1 MIDPRTAV
9 IEKRLSGIKRILVF
23 ASGKGGVGKSL
34 CSAVTAL
41 IQAKKGFRTGLLD
54 LDLQGASAHLILDAD
69 LSFPEESHGILPLKA
84 AFDLNFMSIASF
96 TGDEPVPLRGSDIS
110 NAIIELLTVTI
121 WGELDFL
128 IVDMPPGIGD
138 EALDLVR
145 FMGRSESIIISSP
158 SFVSA
163 GVVKRQLS
171 VFLELNM
178 PILGVVEN
186 MSSNCNES
194 SLMSSV
200 SRNHVKE
207 MCKEGAVPFLGAIP
221 FSPALESELGFPARL
236 IAGDFGK
243 SLENIL
249 SPFLT
254 ANRENISE
262 IIF

>member
-9 IEKRLSGIKRILVF
+9 IEKRLSGIKKILVF

-34 CSAVTAL
+34 CSAVSAL
-41 IQAKKGFRTGLLD
+41 ILAKKGFRTGLLD
-54 LDLQGASAHLILDAD
+54 LDLQGASAHIILDTD
-69 LSFPEESHGILPLKA
+69 LSFPEEAHGILPLKA
-84 AFDLNFMSIASF
+84 PFDLNFMSIASF
-96 TGDEPVPLRGSDIS
+96 TGDEPVPLRGSDVS

-145 FMGRSESIIISSP
+145 FMKRSESIIISSP
-158 SFVSA
+158 SCVSA
-163 GVVKRQLS
+163 VVVKRLLS
-171 VFLELNM
+171 LFLELNM

-186 MSSNCNES
+186 MSNNWNES
-194 SLMSSV
+194 SLMSSMSSKSSV
-200 SRNHVKE
+200 SGNPVKK
-207 MCKEGAVPFLGAIP
+207 MCKESAVPLLGSIP

-243 SLENIL
+243 SLASVL
-249 SPFLT
+249 SLLFS
-254 ANRENISE
+254 R
-262 IIF
+262 